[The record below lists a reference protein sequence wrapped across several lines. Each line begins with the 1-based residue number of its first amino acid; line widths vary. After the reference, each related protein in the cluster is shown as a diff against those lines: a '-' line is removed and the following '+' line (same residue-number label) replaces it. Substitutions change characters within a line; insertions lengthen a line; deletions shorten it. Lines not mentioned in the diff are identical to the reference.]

1 MPERI
6 FNFAAGPATLPYSV
20 LEQAAKDIVN
30 FNDKGIGLIEMSHR
44 SAEFVAVADRTEPA
58 ARTDGHPGQLQGA
71 VLQGGASSQFFMV
84 PANLLGPDRRP
95 PI

>member
-30 FNDKGIGLIEMSHR
+30 FS
-44 SAEFVAVADRTEPA
+44 
-58 ARTDGHPGQLQGA
+58 
-71 VLQGGASSQFFMV
+71 VLSRVIFK
-84 PANLLGPDRRP
+84 NR
-95 PI
+95 

>member
-30 FNDKGIGLIEMSHR
+30 FNDKGIGLTAEDFADIDHKRAKPPTVDAAMCQR
-44 SAEFVAVADRTEPA
+44 MGMFVVGRLSARHDCRV
-58 ARTDGHPGQLQGA
+58 QQ
-71 VLQGGASSQFFMV
+71 
-84 PANLLGPDRRP
+84 RP
-95 PI
+95 SVEKAGTHSLF